1 MTGWLNVFRGGVTIR
16 ATGACLALCVLLI
29 TGCGSSRDG
38 YEPTLHYP
46 ARSQPLVL
54 VIPTVVPTS
63 PAAPG
68 KLDESILGLNALG
81 GRIADP
87 KQLPAERQAELR
99 ATLETLFGTPAS
111 PTITLPAESAL
122 MDGFD
127 SSAEKLAAGSRLYK
141 RLCVQCH
148 GLTGDARGPTGPFL
162 YPYPRDVRQGIFK
175 AVRNPAGQGKLAL
188 GDLGQLIRYGVPGTS
203 MPAFDQLTEEDVRLL
218 TGYTVHLSLRG
229 EVEFR
234 LLKALLDDGED
245 GGVDDIPAEAR
256 RLTAQ
261 AWEQW
266 RHAQEPAPVVV
277 AADSEDAITRGYELF
292 TATAGAGC
300 LSCHEDF
307 GRKDVYRYDV
317 WGGVNRVRD
326 LTKGEFRWGADP
338 ESLTRRIRHGIPAA
352 GMPANPSLTDEQ
364 VRDLRAFVQALP
376 YPPRLPPEIREKVHP
391 GAP

>member
-1 MTGWLNVFRGGVTIR
+1 MTGWSKCNTGEATPRTAGV
-16 ATGACLALCVLLI
+16 CLAFLVWLC
-29 TGCGSSRDG
+29 TGCGGTNTG
-38 YEPTLHYP
+38 YEATLRYPT
-46 ARSQPLVL
+46 RTQPLILMV
-54 VIPTVVPTS
+54 PTVVPVS

-68 KLDESILGLNALG
+68 KLDESLLALGELG

-87 KQLPAERQAELR
+87 KPLPAARQAELR
-99 ATLETLFGTPAS
+99 ATLDTLFGTPAAPMVS
-111 PTITLPAESAL
+111 LPAESTPIAGL
-122 MDGFD
+122 DV
-127 SSAEKLAAGSRLYK
+127 SAEKLAEGSRLYK

-162 YPYPRDVRQGIFK
+162 YPYPRDFRQGIFK
-175 AVRNPAGQGKLAL
+175 AIRNPAGQGKLAL
-188 GDLGQLIRYGVPGTS
+188 SDLGHLIRHGVPGTS
-203 MPAFDQLTEEDVRLL
+203 MPAFDQLTEEDVQRL

-256 RLTAQ
+256 RQTARI
-261 AWEQW
+261 WEQW
-266 RHAQEPAPVVV
+266 RLAQEPFSVPVLP
-277 AADSEDAITRGYELF
+277 DSDEAITRGFTLF
-292 TATAGAGC
+292 TAPSGAGC

-338 ESLTRRIRHGIPAA
+338 ESLTHRIHQGIPAA
-352 GMPANPSLTDEQ
+352 GMPANPNLTDEQ

-376 YPPRLPPEIREKVHP
+376 YPPRLPSDLRARIYP
-391 GAP
+391 GSP